1 MAPVLQEVVRR
12 AKGVVAR
19 EEVITELARALPRL
33 GVMLDALYIALGY
46 FVYHGLNGVFTML
59 ALIALYEVATIL
71 ALIPYGIGALAQ
83 GLIMW
88 LVIDPLVFSATHTQP
103 TWLVTT
109 AFATYIIIGTATS
122 LLMTIKLKL
131 SS

>member
-1 MAPVLQEVVRR
+1 MEKVV
-12 AKGVVAR
+12 KGVAR
-19 EEVITELARALPRL
+19 EVVITELVRALPRL
-33 GVMLDALYIALGY
+33 FIMLDALYIALGY

-59 ALIALYEVATIL
+59 MLIALYELATIL

-83 GLIMW
+83 GLVMW
-88 LVIDPLVFSATHTQP
+88 LAIDPFVLGITHTQP

-122 LLMTIKLKL
+122 LLMTVKTKLNH
-131 SS
+131 

>member
-1 MAPVLQEVVRR
+1 VLQEVVRR
-12 AKGVVAR
+12 AKRVVAR

-46 FVYHGLNGVFTML
+46 FVYHGLSGAFAML

-88 LVIDPLVFSATHTQP
+88 LVIDPLVFSVTNTQP

-122 LLMTIKLKL
+122 LLMTVKLKL

>member
-1 MAPVLQEVVRR
+1 MLQEVVRR
-12 AKGVVAR
+12 AKRAIAR
-19 EEVITELARALPRL
+19 EEVATELARSLPRL

-46 FVYHGLNGVFTML
+46 FVYHGLAGVFAML
-59 ALIALYEVATIL
+59 ALIALYEVVTIL

-88 LVIDPLVFSATHTQP
+88 LVIDPLVFSVTHTQP

-109 AFATYIIIGTATS
+109 AFVTYIVIGTATR
-122 LLMTIKLKL
+122 LLMTVKLKL
-131 SS
+131 NS

>member
-1 MAPVLQEVVRR
+1 LIVHIVLQEVVRKVR
-12 AKGVVAR
+12 GVAR
-19 EEVITELARALPRL
+19 EEVITELMRALSRL

-46 FVYHGLNGVFTML
+46 FVYHGLTGVFAML

-71 ALIPYGIGALAQ
+71 AIIPYGVGALAQ

-88 LVIDPLVFSATHTQP
+88 LVIDPFALGITHTQP

-109 AFATYIIIGTATS
+109 AFATYIIIGALTS
-122 LLMTIKLKL
+122 LFMTIRLRH
-131 SS
+131 S

>member
-1 MAPVLQEVVRR
+1 MLQEVVRR
-12 AKGVVAR
+12 AKRVVAR

-46 FVYHGLNGVFTML
+46 FVYHGLGGVFTML

-88 LVIDPLVFSATHTQP
+88 LVIDPFALGVTHTQP

-109 AFATYIIIGTATS
+109 AFATYIIIGIATS
-122 LLMTIKLKL
+122 LLMTVKLKQN
-131 SS
+131 S